1 MDERKELLQAIRRSR
16 RKLNIAKSIDTCVFC
31 LAYAGVAA
39 IVLEAVSL
47 WIPFY
52 YVHLCV
58 GIVIGIALIVGIIYV
73 VIKRTSMREAAQQI
87 DTFGLKERVQT
98 AYEQMADE
106 SPLAGMQRHDAA
118 EQLQKK
124 LDAKQIRIRL
134 LPSRRHLAAAF
145 LSLAV
150 AAALAFVPSQ
160 ARELANTRHA
170 IHQEAKEKQ
179 KELSELADAI
189 EKMDTSELTD
199 EQKARLA
206 ELKEALD
213 RSMQELARAD
223 SKEALDA
230 AQSKLGFKYEQT
242 SQSLMELADAL
253 SKDGKAALEQI
264 AEMAR
269 VAAEANGQSSAQG
282 NSQSGTQSA
291 SNGSAS
297 GTPGTS
303 NGNTGNTGDGSGENG
318 QNSGNSSNGNGSN
331 GNGSNGNSSNGN
343 SSNGNG
349 SNGSN
354 SGNGDGSGNGSG
366 TGNGSGSG
374 NGNGDGGGSGSGR
387 GTGSGGGRHDYV
399 SVPNATGNDDNLTGN
414 KTGNENGD
422 SYRAQNGMVW
432 EGDHVSLDSVISDYT
447 KDAYEGLSSGKYPS
461 GMEDVIKDYFKN
473 LSE

>member
-16 RKLNIAKSIDTCVFC
+16 RKLNIAKLIDTCVFC

-58 GIVIGIALIVGIIYV
+58 GIVIGIALIVGIIYA

-106 SPLAGMQRHDAA
+106 SPLAGLQRHDAA

-206 ELKEALD
+206 KLKEALD

-269 VAAEANGQSSAQG
+269 AAAEANGQSSAQG

-303 NGNTGNTGDGSGENG
+303 NGNSGNTGDGSGENG
-318 QNSGNSSNGNGSN
+318 QNSGNSSNGN
-331 GNGSNGNSSNGN
+331 SSNGN
-343 SSNGNG
+343 NSDGN
-349 SNGSN
+349 N
-354 SGNGDGSGNGSG
+354 SGSGDGSGNGSG

-374 NGNGDGGGSGSGR
+374 NGNGSGSGR

>member
-16 RKLNIAKSIDTCVFC
+16 RKLNIAKLIDMCVFC

-58 GIVIGIALIVGIIYV
+58 GIVIGIALIVGIIYA

-124 LDAKQIRIRL
+124 LDAKQLRIRL

-206 ELKEALD
+206 KLKEALD

-223 SKEALDA
+223 SKEALAA

-269 VAAEANGQSSAQG
+269 AAAEANGQSSAQG

-318 QNSGNSSNGNGSN
+318 QNSGNGSNGNGSN
-331 GNGSNGNSSNGN
+331 GNGSNGNNSDGN
-343 SSNGNG
+343 
-349 SNGSN
+349 N
-354 SGNGDGSGNGSG
+354 SGSGDGSGNGSG

-374 NGNGDGGGSGSGR
+374 NGNGSGSGR

-447 KDAYEGLSSGKYPS
+447 KDAYEGLSTGKYPS

>member
-16 RKLNIAKSIDTCVFC
+16 RKLNIAKLIDTCVFC

-58 GIVIGIALIVGIIYV
+58 GIVIGIALIVGIIYA

-106 SPLAGMQRHDAA
+106 SPLAGLQRHDAA

-206 ELKEALD
+206 KLKEALD

-269 VAAEANGQSSAQG
+269 AAAEANGQSSAQG

-331 GNGSNGNSSNGN
+331 GNNSDGN
-343 SSNGNG
+343 
-349 SNGSN
+349 N
-354 SGNGDGSGNGSG
+354 SGSGDGSGNGSG

-374 NGNGDGGGSGSGR
+374 NGNGNGNGSGSGR

>member
-16 RKLNIAKSIDTCVFC
+16 RKLNIAKLIDTCVFC

-199 EQKARLA
+199 EQKTRLA

-213 RSMQELARAD
+213 RSMQELARVD
-223 SKEALDA
+223 SEEALDA

-253 SKDGKAALEQI
+253 SKDGKAAMEKA

-269 VAAEANGQSSAQG
+269 AAAEANGQSSAQG
-282 NSQSGTQSA
+282 NSKSGTQSA

-303 NGNTGNTGDGSGENG
+303 NGNSGNTGNGSGENG

-343 SSNGNG
+343 NSDGN
-349 SNGSN
+349 N
-354 SGNGDGSGNGSG
+354 SGSGDGSGNGSG

-374 NGNGDGGGSGSGR
+374 NGNGSGSGR

>member
-58 GIVIGIALIVGIIYV
+58 GSVIGIALIVGIIYA

-199 EQKARLA
+199 EQKTRLA

-253 SKDGKAALEQI
+253 SKDGKAAVEQI

-269 VAAEANGQSSAQG
+269 AAAEANGQSSAQG

-303 NGNTGNTGDGSGENG
+303 NGNSGNTGDGSDENG

-374 NGNGDGGGSGSGR
+374 NGNGSGSGR

>member
-16 RKLNIAKSIDTCVFC
+16 RKLNIAKLIDMCVFC

-58 GIVIGIALIVGIIYV
+58 GIVIGIALIVGIIYA

-206 ELKEALD
+206 KLKEALD

-223 SKEALDA
+223 SKEALAA

-269 VAAEANGQSSAQG
+269 AAAEANGQSSAQG

-318 QNSGNSSNGNGSN
+318 QNSGNSSNGN
-331 GNGSNGNSSNGN
+331 SSNGN
-343 SSNGNG
+343 NSDGN
-349 SNGSN
+349 N
-354 SGNGDGSGNGSG
+354 SGSGDGSGNGSG

-374 NGNGDGGGSGSGR
+374 NGNGNGNGSGSGR

-414 KTGNENGD
+414 KTGNENGN

-447 KDAYEGLSSGKYPS
+447 KDAYEGLSTGKYPS

>member
-16 RKLNIAKSIDTCVFC
+16 RKLNIAKLIDTCVFC

-199 EQKARLA
+199 EQKTRLA

-269 VAAEANGQSSAQG
+269 AAAEANGQSSAQG

-303 NGNTGNTGDGSGENG
+303 NGNSGNTGNGSGENG

>member
-16 RKLNIAKSIDTCVFC
+16 RKLNIAKLIDTCVFC

-58 GIVIGIALIVGIIYV
+58 GIVIGIALIVGIIYA

-199 EQKARLA
+199 EQKACLA
-206 ELKEALD
+206 KLKEALD

-269 VAAEANGQSSAQG
+269 AAAEANGQSSAQG

-318 QNSGNSSNGNGSN
+318 QNSGNSSNGN
-331 GNGSNGNSSNGN
+331 SSNGN
-343 SSNGNG
+343 NSDGN
-349 SNGSN
+349 N
-354 SGNGDGSGNGSG
+354 SGSGDGSGNGSG

-374 NGNGDGGGSGSGR
+374 NGNGNGNGSGSGR

>member
-16 RKLNIAKSIDTCVFC
+16 RKLNIAKLIDTCVFC

-58 GIVIGIALIVGIIYV
+58 GIVIGIALIVGIIYA

-179 KELSELADAI
+179 KEVSELADAI

-199 EQKARLA
+199 EQKACLA
-206 ELKEALD
+206 KLKEALD

-269 VAAEANGQSSAQG
+269 AAAEANGQSSAQG

-318 QNSGNSSNGNGSN
+318 QNSGNGSNGNGSN
-331 GNGSNGNSSNGN
+331 GNGSNGNNSDGN
-343 SSNGNG
+343 
-349 SNGSN
+349 N
-354 SGNGDGSGNGSG
+354 SGSGDGSGNGSG

-374 NGNGDGGGSGSGR
+374 NGNGSGSGR

-447 KDAYEGLSSGKYPS
+447 KDAYEGLSTGKYPS

>member
-16 RKLNIAKSIDTCVFC
+16 RKLNIAKLIDTCVFC

-58 GIVIGIALIVGIIYV
+58 GIVIGIALIVGIIYA

-106 SPLAGMQRHDAA
+106 SPLAGLQRHDAA

-134 LPSRRHLAAAF
+134 LSSRRHLAAAF

-206 ELKEALD
+206 KLKEALD

-242 SQSLMELADAL
+242 SQSLMEFADAL
-253 SKDGKAALEQI
+253 SKDGKAAVEQI

-269 VAAEANGQSSAQG
+269 AAAEANGQSSAQG
-282 NSQSGTQSA
+282 NSKSGTQSA

-318 QNSGNSSNGNGSN
+318 QNSGNSSNGN
-331 GNGSNGNSSNGN
+331 SSNGN
-343 SSNGNG
+343 NSDGN
-349 SNGSN
+349 N
-354 SGNGDGSGNGSG
+354 SGSGDGSGNGSG

-374 NGNGDGGGSGSGR
+374 NGNGNGNGSGSGR